1 MVRMNPPR
9 KIALVLACA
18 ATMLGWPPA
27 VLAEPGKPV
36 TYLALVWIKPDGQ
49 AHLAEYEKRFGTLMK
64 HWNVAAKP
72 NAVLMPQRLQSAQN
86 GGFAYP
92 LPSRVDVVT
101 FSRMPKR
108 FRRSSVHPSG
118 SRSSRC
124 ATPRLRISCCSRRQT
139 SWTPLK
145 GSEPWPSIMG
155 ARRGMRRVGNEH

>member
-27 VLAEPGKPV
+27 VLAQPGKPV

-49 AHLAEYEKRFGTLMK
+49 AHLAEYEKRFGALMK

-101 FSRMPKR
+101 FPDAETLPKIL
-108 FRRSSVHPSG
+108 G
-118 SRSSRC
+118 SPEWL
-124 ATPRLRISCCSRRQT
+124 AIKPLRDAALEDFVLFETTNVMDPAQR
-139 SWTPLK
+139 K
-145 GSEPWPSIMG
+145 
-155 ARRGMRRVGNEH
+155 